1 MARPGI
7 DVCWLLHLVVLV
19 NLFQWTYKLFSA
31 CFANQFGGF
40 FTFCVASACEYD
52 LCSSSTEG
60 DNFVKLSFGTLR
72 ER

>member
-1 MARPGI
+1 MLQEAI
-7 DVCWLLHLVVLV
+7 AV
-19 NLFQWTYKLFSA
+19 LFSA

-60 DNFVKLSFGTLR
+60 DNFVKLSFSTRGCANGTLR